1 MFHEFNR
8 SIFCADIEQR
18 PAAAALVSKEGKR
31 YSKLARKK
39 CMSISCNLGSIEAG
53 SAPYEIDDISM
64 VPLLRC
70 HVPKPSPSIPV
81 VPVEAV
87 AAFPDILNNP
97 FMLRKQFTALPDK
110 ILAHFHLKLERV
122 SPLGCLAPLL
132 AGPARCAGIQDM
144 PESFGE
150 PLLAFNQSS
159 RQLASPACKVGLKLK
174 SVTWRTLPAKSLV
187 LGIRRKYVFAI
198 AAFGTTP
205 CHLIVIAKI
214 FSGERIAVLVRH
226 IVYRLKG

>member
-1 MFHEFNR
+1 
-8 SIFCADIEQR
+8 
-18 PAAAALVSKEGKR
+18 
-31 YSKLARKK
+31 
-39 CMSISCNLGSIEAG
+39 
-53 SAPYEIDDISM
+53 M
-64 VPLLRC
+64 VFLLRC

-87 AAFPDILNNP
+87 KAFPDILNNP
-97 FMLRKQFTALPDK
+97 FMLRKQFATVLNEIFP
-110 ILAHFHLKLERV
+110 HFHFKLERV
-122 SPLGCLAPLL
+122 SPLGRLTPLL

-150 PLLAFNQSS
+150 PLRAFNQSS
-159 RQLASPACKVGLKLK
+159 CQLASPACKVGLIFKP
-174 SVTWRTLPAKSLV
+174 VTGGTLPAKSLV

-205 CHLIVIAKI
+205 RHLIVIAKTCPD
-214 FSGERIAVLVRH
+214 GRITVLVCH